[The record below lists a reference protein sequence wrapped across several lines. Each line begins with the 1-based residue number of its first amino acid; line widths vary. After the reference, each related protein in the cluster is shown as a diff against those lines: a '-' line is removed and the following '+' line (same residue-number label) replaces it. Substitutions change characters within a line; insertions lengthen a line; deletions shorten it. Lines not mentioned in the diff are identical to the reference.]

1 MEPTREQI
9 KEQDDGWWCHAWR
22 HCFSRIYE
30 ILHLHIFSSNWA
42 PSWADLAGKAHHRSL
57 FSFLGKSFR
66 DVRFK
71 GRSSVHT
78 LFFFGKKKQRLRFH
92 VVIYTYYITLTLC
105 TYIYVGALICV
116 VVSMFHPAHAFGITS
131 FALKGMWRAY
141 AIIHATS

>member
-78 LFFFGKKKQRLRFH
+78 LFFLGKKTKTSFP
-92 VVIYTYYITLTLC
+92 C
-105 TYIYVGALICV
+105 SNIYVLYNFDFVHIYICRSFNLRRCQHVSPGACIWNNKLCPERDVARIRN
-116 VVSMFHPAHAFGITS
+116 HPRH
-131 FALKGMWRAY
+131 
-141 AIIHATS
+141 